1 MAANLSEL
9 SFTAKTIITFFRR
22 HTELFAFPVRRRRL
36 AWRHESDNAAARPL
50 YVTLRHFLF
59 RLIVVSRIPD
69 YRIGIILVHFVL
81 IVIINIVEFEIFLI
95 VAFRLNFHGKTSL

>member
-1 MAANLSEL
+1 MLFPCAGAAWHGAIKAIMPQRDHFMSHCG
-9 SFTAKTIITFFRR
+9 I
-22 HTELFAFPVRRRRL
+22 
-36 AWRHESDNAAARPL
+36 
-50 YVTLRHFLF
+50 FLF